1 MNKASGNQH
10 KEGLIM
16 TLARVLLVANR
27 TATDRPLIEAVRQR
41 ARSGP
46 ASFHLVVPATPQ
58 GLHRVVDPEVAGREA
73 ARRRLELALP
83 ALGDAAG
90 SGVTGHVGDANPL
103 AAIHDALHLRGFD
116 EIILSTLPWRLSRWM
131 RIDLPSKVRALGVP
145 VSHVT
150 STTLE
155 QADGALA
162 DGAQLGSGISSSRGV
177 AGVSVR

>member
-1 MNKASGNQH
+1 
-10 KEGLIM
+10 
-16 TLARVLLVANR
+16 
-27 TATDRPLIEAVRQR
+27 
-41 ARSGP
+41 
-46 ASFHLVVPATPQ
+46 
-58 GLHRVVDPEVAGREA
+58 
-73 ARRRLELALP
+73 
-83 ALGDAAG
+83 
-90 SGVTGHVGDANPL
+90 
-103 AAIHDALHLRGFD
+103 
-116 EIILSTLPWRLSRWM
+116 M